1 MATGLA
7 GNSGCETSGL
17 VRAAVEL
24 SQGSVRA
31 NGGSGSGGGDQ
42 RRLVAALVTAKAR
55 KCRGRLRQLQGQGCA
70 GLRQGRD

>member
-1 MATGLA
+1 MASGSA

-17 VRAAVEL
+17 VRATMEL

-31 NGGSGSGGGDQ
+31 NGGSGSGCGDQ
-42 RRLVAALVTAKAR
+42 RRLVATLVTAKAR

-70 GLRQGRD
+70 RLR